1 MPLPD
6 FRLSALPLRTV
17 NSSRPRVAKSPRPKS
32 VMSQPRRARMTS
44 PARCLLRFQSSTD
57 QLANSGSL
65 NPKEAMNFSPSRMIS
80 FNSDRFMRYLQ
91 TRQPGARRVHAA
103 SYSEGRDAAPPSG
116 DPEFAL
122 RVEKHRLVHVEGER
136 HRAVRRHLHVGAHA
150 ADHLAPAEARHHIG
164 VCAGRL

>member
-103 SYSEGRDAAPPSG
+103 SYSEGRGAAPPSG
-116 DPEFAL
+116 KSLLQNAL
-122 RVEKHRLVHVEGER
+122 KVSSPNTQRQSHMRKHAPLPSPKLGEGW
-136 HRAVRRHLHVGAHA
+136 G
-150 ADHLAPAEARHHIG
+150 G
-164 VCAGRL
+164 G

>member
-17 NSSRPRVAKSPRPKS
+17 NSSRPRFSKSPRPKS

-44 PARCLLRFQSSTD
+44 PARGLLRFQSSAD

-80 FNSDRFMRYLQ
+80 FSSDRFMRYLQ
-91 TRQPGARRVHAA
+91 TRPPATQRDHAA
-103 SYSEGRDAAPPSG
+103 SYSEGRSAAPPSG
-116 DPEFAL
+116 DPQLAL
-122 RVEKHRLVHVEGER
+122 RIEKHRLVHVERER
-136 HRAVRRHLHVGAHA
+136 HHAVRRHMHVGAHA
-150 ADHLAPAEARHHIG
+150 ADHLTPAQPCHD
-164 VCAGRL
+164 